1 VKPGANWRMF
11 EAPISEG
18 VREAKEASFQECK
31 RSPLAEE
38 SVVAAG
44 DSLMLWRDTK
54 AGSSK
59 SFFLQV

>member
-1 VKPGANWRMF
+1 MF